1 MLPPAHVTVLIV
13 HFSHDLQLEVTV
25 PTGTPAGGVWGH
37 LPDAMRAGGP
47 PAGVRYRLNGIR
59 TIPGAPLRDGD
70 TLEIAAP
77 HEEER

>member
-1 MLPPAHVTVLIV
+1 MVPDAHVTVLIAR
-13 HFSHDLQLEVTV
+13 DPGGGLEVTV